1 MHKALQTY
9 QKGKLSIIIPVY
21 NRALLLPE
29 TLDSIL
35 AQTYVNWECILVD
48 DGSTDDSLFVC
59 NSYARQDSRFKV
71 FSRPASIRKGANG
84 CRNFGFHQTSGEFIQ
99 WFDSDDLM
107 HVNLIEYGLSSF
119 QSKTDMV
126 IFGSCEFVG
135 PWNGESRIRS
145 KPSNVGRH
153 MISDILSGEKWFGT
167 PQVLFRKR
175 FLFQKKIFDNDL
187 ARNQETE
194 FFVRILLQ
202 NPVIHTID
210 YVLVNIRK
218 HNDSISGNYLSA
230 HGPLKLE
237 IDFPA
242 FKKIYLNC
250 VKMNALN
257 DELKAMFND
266 FFFRCLKKMR
276 SNGFLYTQLIF
287 FGIYHSVFPSNFKAI
302 KIFTFRVIESFYN
315 SKQGKKIFSIIS

>member
-1 MHKALQTY
+1 V
-9 QKGKLSIIIPVY
+9 SIIIPVY
-21 NRALLLPE
+21 NRELLLPE

-35 AQTYVNWECILVD
+35 AQTYINWECILVD
-48 DGSTDDSLFVC
+48 DGSTDGSLSVC
-59 NSYARQDSRFKV
+59 NFYAQQDNRFKV
-71 FSRPASIRKGANG
+71 FSRPSSLRKGANS
-84 CRNFGFHQTSGEFIQ
+84 CRNFGFQQSDGEFIQ

-107 HVNLIEYGLSSF
+107 HINLIECGLSSF
-119 QSKTDMV
+119 QVNTDMV
-126 IFGSCEFVG
+126 IFGSSEFVG
-135 PWNGESRIRS
+135 PWNGESQIRS

-153 MISDILSGEKWFGT
+153 MITDILSGEKWFGT

-194 FFVRILLQ
+194 FFVRMLLQ
-202 NPVIHTID
+202 NPVIHTSD

-218 HNDSISGNYLSA
+218 HIDSISGNYLSA
-230 HGPLKLE
+230 QADLKLE

-250 VKMNALN
+250 VKMNALS
-257 DELKAMFND
+257 DELKALFND

-276 SNGFLYTQLIF
+276 PNGGLYTQLIF
-287 FGIYHSVFPSNFKAI
+287 FGVYHSVFPSNIKAI
-302 KIFTFRVIESFYN
+302 KIFTSRVMKSFYN
-315 SKQGKKIFSIIS
+315 SRERKIFFLS